1 MPAPQTIAVSAAAI
15 TTTNVPSAEAST
27 NAAAPTA
34 TASATTATVN
44 NTVSSSGRHQLRP
57 VKYDYADSFACT
69 YVVSVVAASVAE
81 LATYPLD
88 LTKTRLQIQGE
99 AASVAAIASTANATS
114 SVTGGAKANM
124 QYRGMVA
131 TAFGIV
137 REEGALKL
145 WQGVTPALY
154 RHVVYSGVRIC
165 SYDLM
170 RKELTENGTQA
181 LPVWKSALCG
191 VTAGAV
197 AQWLA
202 SPADLVKVQIQMEG
216 KRRLMGEAPRVHG
229 AAHAFRKI
237 VQRGGIK
244 GLWKGSIPNVQRA
257 ALVNLGD
264 LTTYDTIKHL
274 IMRRL
279 HMPDCHTVHVLASIC
294 AGFVAAIMGTPAD
307 VVKTRI
313 MNQPTD
319 ELGRGLLYRGSVDC
333 LRQTVG
339 KEGFVALYKG
349 FLPCWIR
356 MAPWSLTFWLS
367 FEQIRKMIGASSY

>member
-1 MPAPQTIAVSAAAI
+1 MQSQKQAATAAAAKISSAADV
-15 TTTNVPSAEAST
+15 TTTT
-27 NAAAPTA
+27 
-34 TASATTATVN
+34 ATTAANAEIPTRN
-44 NTVSSSGRHQLRP
+44 QLRP
-57 VKYDYADSFACT
+57 VKFDYADSFACT
-69 YVVSVVAASVAE
+69 YVVSVVAASNAE
-81 LATYPLD
+81 LVTYPLD

-99 AASVAAIASTANATS
+99 AAAN
-114 SVTGGAKANM
+114 VPHPVGGSKSAVPQT
-124 QYRGMVA
+124 QYRGMFA
-131 TAFGIV
+131 TAVGIA
-137 REEGALKL
+137 REEGTLKL

-154 RHVVYSGVRIC
+154 RHIVYSGVRIC
-165 SYDLM
+165 TYDFM
-170 RKELTENGTQA
+170 RKELAKNENGSNTP
-181 LPVWKSALCG
+181 LPLYKSALCG
-191 VTAGAV
+191 VFSGGL

-229 AAHAFRKI
+229 AAHALKEI
-237 VQRGGIK
+237 VRRGGIK

-264 LTTYDTIKHL
+264 LTTYDTIKHM
-274 IMRRL
+274 IMNKL

-319 ELGRGLLYRGSVDC
+319 DKGRGLLYKGSVDC
-333 LRQTVG
+333 LRQTVN
-339 KEGFVALYKG
+339 KEGLTALYKG

-367 FEQIRKMIGASSY
+367 FEQIRKMLGASTY

>member
-1 MPAPQTIAVSAAAI
+1 S
-15 TTTNVPSAEAST
+15 VPSTDASSAQG
-27 NAAAPTA
+27 AATSAV
-34 TASATTATVN
+34 TASNSSV
-44 NTVSSSGRHQLRP
+44 SSGRHQLRP

-69 YVVSVVAASVAE
+69 YVVSVVAASIAE
-81 LATYPLD
+81 MVTYPLD

-99 AASVAAIASTANATS
+99 AASVAAAAAA
-114 SVTGGAKANM
+114 GGAKANM

-137 REEGALKL
+137 REEGPLKL
-145 WQGVTPALY
+145 WQGVTPALC

-170 RKELTENGTQA
+170 RKEFTHNGTQA

-229 AAHAFRKI
+229 AAHAFREIIK
-237 VQRGGIK
+237 RGGIK

-274 IMRRL
+274 IMHRL
-279 HMPDCHTVHVLASIC
+279 QMPDCHAVHVLASVC

-319 ELGRGLLYRGSVDC
+319 KLGRGLLYHGSLDC
-333 LRQTVG
+333 LRQTVV
-339 KEGFVALYKG
+339 KEGFGALYKG

>member
-1 MPAPQTIAVSAAAI
+1 MAAAA
-15 TTTNVPSAEAST
+15 TGSPPEESAT
-27 NAAAPTA
+27 PTA
-34 TASATTATVN
+34 PGSSTVPASA
-44 NTVSSSGRHQLRP
+44 SGRHQLRP

-69 YVVSVVAASVAE
+69 YIVSVVAASIAE

-99 AASVAAIASTANATS
+99 AAAAAATS
-114 SVTGGAKANM
+114 STNAKANM

-131 TAFGIV
+131 TAFGIA

-170 RKELTENGTQA
+170 RKEFTENGTQA

-216 KRRLMGEAPRVHG
+216 RRRLMGEPPRVNSAG
-229 AAHAFRKI
+229 HAFREI

-274 IMRRL
+274 IMHRL
-279 HMPDCHTVHVLASIC
+279 QMPDCHTVHVLASVC

-319 ELGRGLLYRGSVDC
+319 EKGRGLLYRGSVDC
-333 LRQTVG
+333 LRQTVS
-339 KEGFVALYKG
+339 KEGFAALYKG

-367 FEQIRKMIGASSY
+367 FEQIRKMIGASGY

>member
-1 MPAPQTIAVSAAAI
+1 MPAPQVIAAAAAAI
-15 TTTNVPSAEAST
+15 TTASVPSSDASANAATAAT
-27 NAAAPTA
+27 NA
-34 TASATTATVN
+34 
-44 NTVSSSGRHQLRP
+44 TVSTAANSSGSGSSSGAVNSGRHQLRP

-69 YVVSVVAASVAE
+69 YIVSVVAASIAE
-81 LATYPLD
+81 LVTYPLD

-99 AASVAAIASTANATS
+99 AASVATVATS
-114 SVTGGAKANM
+114 SSAKANM

-137 REEGALKL
+137 REEGAVKL

-170 RKELTENGTQA
+170 RKEFTKNGSQA

-216 KRRLMGEAPRVHG
+216 RRRLMGEAPRVHS
-229 AAHAFRKI
+229 AAHAFRMI
-237 VQRGGIK
+237 VQRGGVK

-279 HMPDCHTVHVLASIC
+279 QMPDCHTVHVLASIC

-319 ELGRGLLYRGSVDC
+319 ELGRGLLYRGSLDC
-333 LRQTVG
+333 LRQTVA

>member
-1 MPAPQTIAVSAAAI
+1 MAAKADESSPAVAPGGSSAPSP
-15 TTTNVPSAEAST
+15 VP
-27 NAAAPTA
+27 
-34 TASATTATVN
+34 
-44 NTVSSSGRHQLRP
+44 SSGRHQLRP
-57 VKYDYADSFACT
+57 VKFDYADSFACT
-69 YVVSVVAASVAE
+69 YIVSVVAASIAE

-99 AASVAAIASTANATS
+99 GAAIPAGKS
-114 SVTGGAKANM
+114 NM

-131 TAFGIV
+131 TAFGIA

-170 RKELTENGTQA
+170 RKEFTQNGSQA

-216 KRRLMGEAPRVHG
+216 RRRLMGEPPRVHSAG
-229 AAHAFRKI
+229 HAFRQI
-237 VQRGGIK
+237 VQRGGVK

-274 IMRRL
+274 IMDRL
-279 HMPDCHTVHVLASIC
+279 QMPDCHTVHVLASVC

-319 ELGRGLLYRGSVDC
+319 EKGRGLLYRGSVDC
-333 LRQTVG
+333 LRQTVA

-367 FEQIRKMIGASSY
+367 FEQIRKMIGASGY

>member
-1 MPAPQTIAVSAAAI
+1 MAAA
-15 TTTNVPSAEAST
+15 TGSPSSQTEESSPASIGASSSSTSATSST
-27 NAAAPTA
+27 N
-34 TASATTATVN
+34 
-44 NTVSSSGRHQLRP
+44 SGRNQLRP

-69 YVVSVVAASVAE
+69 YIVSVVAASIAE
-81 LATYPLD
+81 LVTYPLD

-99 AASVAAIASTANATS
+99 AAAIAAISPTQTITKS
-114 SVTGGAKANM
+114 NM
-124 QYRGMVA
+124 QYRGMMA
-131 TAFGIV
+131 TAFGIA

-165 SYDLM
+165 SYDMM
-170 RKELTENGTQA
+170 RKEFTRDGNQA

-216 KRRLMGEAPRVHG
+216 RRRLMGEPPRVNSAG
-229 AAHAFRKI
+229 HAFRNI
-237 VQRGGIK
+237 VQRGGVR

-274 IMRRL
+274 IMDRL
-279 HMPDCHTVHVLASIC
+279 QMPDCHTVHVLASVC

-319 ELGRGLLYRGSVDC
+319 DKGRGLLYRGSVDC
-333 LRQTVG
+333 LRQTVS
-339 KEGFVALYKG
+339 KEGFAALYKG

-367 FEQIRKMIGASSY
+367 FEQIRKMIGASGY